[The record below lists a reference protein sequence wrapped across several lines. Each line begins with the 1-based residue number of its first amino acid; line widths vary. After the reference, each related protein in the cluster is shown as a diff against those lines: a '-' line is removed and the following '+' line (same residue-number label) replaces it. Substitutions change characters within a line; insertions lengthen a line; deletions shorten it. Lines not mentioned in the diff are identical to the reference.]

1 MNATDLDHFLLISQ
15 LSRVER
21 TALAARCAQVA
32 VRQLSSMSL
41 PIGFKEM
48 TALEDVVRLAAESA
62 LNGLN
67 LAELSARMMSLRR
80 LAFTP
85 PAQCKFRSETV
96 ICQVARAAYAAGQTV
111 FTGSS
116 VDAQDALDAA
126 FTVARTTESQEAEDS
141 LREELRRVR
150 KEALEAARR
159 RRMNCSEAQ
168 TSLTIA

>member
-15 LSRVER
+15 LSRAER
-21 TALAARCAQVA
+21 AALAVRCAQVA
-32 VRQLSSMSL
+32 VRQLTSMSL

-62 LNGLN
+62 LGSPN
-67 LAELSARMMSLRR
+67 LAELSAGMMNLRR

-85 PAQCKFRSETV
+85 PGQCKFRSETV

-116 VDAQDALDAA
+116 VDAQDALEAA
-126 FTVARTTESQEAEDS
+126 FTAARTVESQEAEDS
-141 LREELRRVR
+141 LREELRRAR
-150 KEALEAARR
+150 RAALEAAKRK
-159 RRMNCSEAQ
+159 MNCCEMQ
-168 TSLTIA
+168 TILTIA